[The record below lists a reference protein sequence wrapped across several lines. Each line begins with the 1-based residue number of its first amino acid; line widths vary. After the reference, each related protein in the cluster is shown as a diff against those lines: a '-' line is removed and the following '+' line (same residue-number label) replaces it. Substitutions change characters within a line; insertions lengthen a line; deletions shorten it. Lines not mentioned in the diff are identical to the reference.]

1 MPSYNLAIVGFG
13 NVGRAFLRL
22 MIAKETELRRKYDI
36 RWRLTGVATRR
47 VGWFADADGFNPIAL
62 LNGHWPARAAN
73 AAQPKDVRE
82 WLERAKADVFFEASS
97 LEAQTGQP
105 ALDHLK
111 AALQGGAHAIS
122 ANKGPVVHGYR
133 ELSALA
139 KEKNRKFLFES
150 TVMDGVPIFSLFPL
164 GLPAT
169 ELRGFHGVLNSTTNV
184 VLTEIEK
191 GRTFADAVQRA
202 QTLGIAET
210 DPTADLDGWDAAV
223 KLTALAIVLM
233 GADVKLEQV
242 KRTGIRELSEEK
254 IRAVRA
260 AGMRYKLVCRAERKG
275 DSVQC
280 CVQPELLLASDPLA
294 GLEGTSSAIR
304 FDLWYR
310 DQDHRDSSDRQQ
322 SRGQRRCEE
331 DRRIAPREEH
341 SSPEILFDLRTQHE
355 AEQQRCR
362 RQLQLDQQI
371 AEDAEQRR
379 LIDLER
385 VVL

>member
-1 MPSYNLAIVGFG
+1 MPSYNLAIIGFG

-22 MIAKETELRRKYDI
+22 LIAKEIELRRTYDI

-47 VGWFADADGFNPIAL
+47 VGWFADPDGFNPIAL
-62 LNGHWPARAAN
+62 LNGHWPARVAN
-73 AAQPKDVRE
+73 VSAPRDVRE

-105 ALDHLK
+105 ATEHLR
-111 AALQGGAHAIS
+111 AALESGAHAIS

-139 KEKNRKFLFES
+139 KEKNRQFLFES

-169 ELRGFHGVLNSTTNV
+169 DLRGFHGVLNSTTNV

-202 QTLGIAET
+202 QAMGIAET

-223 KLTALAIVLM
+223 KLAALAIVLM
-233 GADVKLEQV
+233 GADVQIEQV
-242 KRTGIRELSEEK
+242 QRTGIRELSEEK

-260 AGMRYKLVCRAERKG
+260 AGMRYKLVCRAERRG

-304 FDLWYR
+304 FDLDMFGLSIVEHNPGIEATAYGLLADLVR
-310 DQDHRDSSDRQQ
+310 VAASD
-322 SRGQRRCEE
+322 
-331 DRRIAPREEH
+331 
-341 SSPEILFDLRTQHE
+341 
-355 AEQQRCR
+355 
-362 RQLQLDQQI
+362 
-371 AEDAEQRR
+371 
-379 LIDLER
+379 
-385 VVL
+385 

>member
-133 ELSALA
+133 ELSTLA
-139 KEKNRKFLFES
+139 KEKNRRFLFES

-304 FDLWYR
+304 FDL
-310 DQDHRDSSDRQQ
+310 DMFGLS
-322 SRGQRRCEE
+322 
-331 DRRIAPREEH
+331 IMEH
-341 SSPEILFDLRTQHE
+341 NPGIEATAYGLLADLV
-355 AEQQRCR
+355 
-362 RQLQLDQQI
+362 
-371 AEDAEQRR
+371 
-379 LIDLER
+379 R
-385 VVL
+385 VAVG